1 MDSNIIHFFLSVT
14 IITMMMI
21 MNVSE
26 SHVVDPSKPSASG
39 RSSCSEEVRPVERPG
54 FLEIIMRTFSFLFNN
69 YWYPKST

>member
-26 SHVVDPSKPSASG
+26 SHVVDPSK
-39 RSSCSEEVRPVERPG
+39 EVRPVERPG